1 MAYNARRFLGYEL
14 RGSKMST
21 EDPRFA
27 GVARLYGD
35 DGLQRLKLAHV
46 AVVGIGG
53 VGSWAAEALARSG
66 VGEITLFDLDDVCV
80 SNTNRQAHALE
91 GQVGRPKVEVMAER
105 LRAINPACTV
115 HAVADFVTRET
126 MAEYIT
132 EGLDCVI
139 DCIDSVMAKAALIA
153 WCKRRKIAI
162 VTTGGAGGQI
172 DPTQIQVG
180 DLNKTFNDPLA
191 SRVRS
196 TLRRDYNFSRNVS
209 RNYGV
214 PCVFSSEQLRYPK
227 GDGSVCL
234 QKSFVGE
241 GVRLDCSGGFGA
253 VMMVTAT
260 FAMVAASKAVE
271 KLVAGARRPSERV
284 KPE

>member
-1 MAYNARRFLGYEL
+1 
-14 RGSKMST
+14 MST

-27 GVARLYGD
+27 GIARLYGD
-35 DGLQRLKLAHV
+35 EGLERLRRAHV
-46 AVVGIGG
+46 GVVGIGG
-53 VGSWAAEALARSG
+53 VGSWVAEALARSG

-91 GQVGRPKVEVMAER
+91 GQVGRAKVEVMAER
-105 LRAINPACTV
+105 LRAINPACMV
-115 HAVADFVTRET
+115 HAVADFVTRDT
-126 MAEYIT
+126 MVEYIH
-132 EGLDCVI
+132 EGFDGVV
-139 DCIDSVMAKAALIA
+139 DCIDSVNAKAALIA
-153 WCKRRKIAI
+153 WCRRRKIAI

-172 DPTQIQVG
+172 DPTQVQVG

-196 TLRRDYNFSRNVS
+196 TLRRDYQFSRNVS

-260 FAMVAASKAVE
+260 FGMVAASKLVE
-271 KLVAGARRPSERV
+271 KLVGGARRPSERAV
-284 KPE
+284 AQVPAAS

>member
-1 MAYNARRFLGYEL
+1 
-14 RGSKMST
+14 MST

-27 GVARLYGD
+27 GVARLYGV
-35 DGLQRLKLAHV
+35 DGLQRLRAAHV
-46 AVVGIGG
+46 AIVGIGG
-53 VGSWAAEALARSG
+53 VGSWAAEAMARSG
-66 VGEITLFDLDDVCV
+66 VGEISLFDLDDVCV
-80 SNTNRQAHALE
+80 SNTNRQLHALE
-91 GQVGRPKVEVMAER
+91 GNIGRAKVEATAER
-105 LRAINPACTV
+105 LRAINPDCIV
-115 HAVADFVTRET
+115 HAVADYVTRDT

-132 EGLDCVI
+132 EQIDCVI
-139 DCIDSVMAKAALIA
+139 DCIDSVMSKAALIS
-153 WCKRRKIAI
+153 WCKRRKITVI
-162 VTTGGAGGQI
+162 STGGAGGQI
-172 DPTQIQVG
+172 DPTQVQVA
-180 DLNKTFNDPLA
+180 DLNKTVNDPLA

-214 PCVFSSEQLRYPK
+214 PCVFSTEQLRYPK

-260 FAMVAASKAVE
+260 FGMVAASKAVE
-271 KLVAGARRPSERV
+271 KLVAGARRPAERV
-284 KPE
+284 KAQPPEAS

>member
-1 MAYNARRFLGYEL
+1 
-14 RGSKMST
+14 MST

-27 GVARLYGD
+27 GVARLYGI
-35 DGLQRLKLAHV
+35 DGLQRLRAAHV
-46 AVVGIGG
+46 AIVGIGG
-53 VGSWAAEALARSG
+53 VGSWAAEAMARSG
-66 VGEITLFDLDDVCV
+66 VGEISLFDLDDVCV
-80 SNTNRQAHALE
+80 SNTNRQLHALE
-91 GQVGRPKVEVMAER
+91 GNIGRAKVEATAER
-105 LRAINPACTV
+105 LRAINPDCTV
-115 HAVADFVTRET
+115 HAVADYVTRDT

-132 EGLDCVI
+132 EQIDCVI
-139 DCIDSVMAKAALIA
+139 DCIDSVISKAALIS
-153 WCKRRKIAI
+153 WCKRRKITVI
-162 VTTGGAGGQI
+162 STGGAGGQI
-172 DPTQIQVG
+172 DPTQVQVA
-180 DLNKTFNDPLA
+180 DLNKTVNDPLA

-214 PCVFSSEQLRYPK
+214 PCVFSTEQLRYPK

-260 FAMVAASKAVE
+260 FGMVAASKAVE
-271 KLVAGARRPSERV
+271 KLVAGARRPAERV
-284 KPE
+284 KAQPPEAS